1 MKKRVLIIILA
12 AVVVIG
18 LGLGAFKIYSD
29 QQKMTN
35 EIINIL
41 MNGEGV
47 SAFQLE
53 NMLNGEYKTGEK
65 YLKIKDTDKFKE
77 RICSEIEEF
86 LNTHEDAGNLEY
98 VNEKLLVIKREGLL
112 NDEAIKLLS
121 EYEINCAKEYA
132 QMLNTALE
140 SGDYEEVAEDL
151 TWLVEQDVIEKSGL
165 DISDMLSKLL
175 ENCQVYSLKNNTG
188 AYYDDIELKSSSSY
202 RNEGVEWMD
211 PIGYTSRSYVEKA
224 YGDFC
229 IGTAHSRTHYE
240 ALEGFD
246 FEDKYNTDTTSK
258 TLYLRGREVHGHF
271 WSDTLK
277 YAANN
282 GANYIICFETS
293 SDGEEIEMDGILML
307 GDDILYPMAYMTDDN
322 DSYGIEGDY
331 SQQIKDAKKLYDEKF
346 SAQFEIDKA
355 QELVKNKQYEEA
367 MNILQ
372 YYTHIDGA
380 LDHIYSIVI
389 DCIRQGDTEL
399 GLRILENIPFF
410 DMIKG
415 LEWDYMVEHLDGRF
429 DPDINNKEY
438 TKQFLR
444 LLMDVAGPMKEE
456 DITSALSGKN
466 FKQLP
471 QGTFNF
477 NEDGTGT
484 SKRTKTGSAVN
495 FNWEV
500 KEGKLFVA
508 NEGNGKANVYG
519 VYNVLPNYYL
529 LAYTTENSSH
539 IFMTL
544 LKAQ

>member
-1 MKKRVLIIILA
+1 MKKKVLIIILA
-12 AVVVIG
+12 VVVV
-18 LGLGAFKIYSD
+18 LGAALGAFKIYSN
-29 QQKMTN
+29 QKKLN
-35 EIINIL
+35 EEIINLL

-53 NMLNGEYKTGEK
+53 SMLNGEYDTGER

-77 RICSEIEEF
+77 QIYSEVEEF
-86 LNTHEDAGNLEY
+86 LNEHEDARNLEY
-98 VNEKLLVIKREGLL
+98 VNEKLSVIKREGLL
-112 NDEAIKLLS
+112 NDAALKLLS
-121 EYEINCAKEYA
+121 DYEINCAKEYA
-132 QMLNTALE
+132 QMLSTAIE

-151 TWLVEQDVIEKSGL
+151 AWLVEQDAIKNSGI
-165 DISDMLSKLL
+165 DISDMLNKLM
-175 ENCQVYSLKNNTG
+175 ENCQIYSLKNNTG
-188 AYYDDIELKSSSSY
+188 AYYDDIELRSSSSY

-229 IGTAHSRTHYE
+229 IGTSHSRTHYE
-240 ALEGFD
+240 ALEGYD
-246 FEDKYNTDTTSK
+246 FENKYNTDTTTK
-258 TLYLRGREVHGHF
+258 TLYLRGREINGHF

-282 GANYIICFETS
+282 GAKYIICFENS
-293 SDGEEIEMDGILML
+293 SDGDEIEMDGILMF
-307 GDDILYPMAYMTDDN
+307 GDDKLYPMAYMTDN
-322 DSYGIEGDY
+322 ADSFGIDGDF

-355 QELVKNKQYEEA
+355 AEFVKNKQYEEA

-380 LDHIYSIVI
+380 LDQIYAIAVDS
-389 DCIRQGDTEL
+389 IRQGDTEL
-399 GLRILENIPFF
+399 GLRILENVPFF

-415 LEWDYMVEHLDGRF
+415 LDWDYMVEHLDGRF

-444 LLMDVAGPMKEE
+444 LLMDVVGEMKEE
-456 DITSALSGKN
+456 DITTALSGKN

-477 NEDGTGT
+477 NEDGTGA
-484 SKRTKTGSAVN
+484 SKRTRTGSTVN
-495 FNWEV
+495 FNWTV
-500 KEGKLFVA
+500 QDGKLFVA
-508 NEGNGKANVYG
+508 NEGNGKANVYS
-519 VYNVLPNYYL
+519 VYNVLPGYYL

-539 IFMTL
+539 VFMTL
-544 LKAQ
+544 LKG